1 MNKTQQILKE
11 REEEFDKEFPPFRGV
26 GAQFPIFENTP
37 NRNHIIQHHATTIS
51 LLLNSLKEEIEQ
63 MECPE
68 KCSQGHIFEGYGG
81 EDGTEENWGA
91 CPVCVKSSKYNPV
104 IKKSDISTLLSE
116 TINSLK

>member
-1 MNKTQQILKE
+1 MNKTQHLLKS
-11 REEEFDKEFPPFRGV
+11 RDEEFDKLMVEEYGKWKIGRVEAKSF
-26 GAQFPIFENTP
+26 
-37 NRNHIIQHHATTIS
+37 HATTIS